1 MRLTSATYTN
11 FQTVQNSSRNI
22 VHEVTYTVHEVTYLP
37 YMTKQI
43 NKP

>member
-1 MRLTSATYTN
+1 MRLTSATTTK
-11 FQTVQNSSRNI
+11 FQTVQNSARNT